1 MSFEQKL
8 LKKTWSLAK
17 KLERKQ
23 RDRYLSRKSYD
34 EAILRM
40 KTINGG
46 YHGSSREFREKVV
59 SYWKR
64 FGVRPKRFWFD
75 LFCNGQNEYDPRFI
89 PDPTWFCDII
99 PYFNDMMQANAYA
112 DKGIYNR
119 LITGVRKPETVA
131 KNMGGHFYNGDGE
144 QLITGEEAIRLC
156 ENEEHLI
163 LKPSGGAKG
172 TGILFYDR
180 DDEKCRRIP
189 ELFSAMKI
197 NFVVQRLVKQH
208 PDLERLNPSSLNTL
222 RVLSFH
228 FKGEVRILSAQL
240 RIGGSGARV
249 DNVAAG
255 GFACP
260 VRPDGRLYEKA
271 VNRESVW
278 TDETPNG
285 IKLQTICVP
294 HYEEV
299 TAAIKR
305 LHPQLP
311 YYNIIGWDF
320 AVGED
325 GTPVMVEYNTMPA
338 QNQIGCRAPT
348 FGDLT
353 DEVLEEVYIK
363 KSLKKGFR

>member
-1 MSFEQKL
+1 
-8 LKKTWSLAK
+8 
-17 KLERKQ
+17 
-23 RDRYLSRKSYD
+23 
-34 EAILRM
+34 
-40 KTINGG
+40 
-46 YHGSSREFREKVV
+46 
-59 SYWKR
+59 
-64 FGVRPKRFWFD
+64 
-75 LFCNGQNEYDPRFI
+75 
-89 PDPTWFCDII
+89 
-99 PYFNDMMQANAYA
+99 
-112 DKGIYNR
+112 
-119 LITGVRKPETVA
+119 
-131 KNMGGHFYNGDGE
+131 
-144 QLITGEEAIRLC
+144 
-156 ENEEHLI
+156 
-163 LKPSGGAKG
+163 
-172 TGILFYDR
+172 
-180 DDEKCRRIP
+180 
-189 ELFSAMKI
+189 MKI